1 MEPEVIQAKKA
12 KPRAKKV
19 EVVIQPSRMA
29 MNIRLRPI
37 KWMHLG
43 ITKPNPAELVAVLYK
58 LHSGLE
64 FTTTVTLKKDAPKL
78 EADTTTYYEDVVDRV
93 GYFQLS
99 FYASNQ
105 HMNDFD
111 TMALLGERGEIIY
124 LYEF

>member
-1 MEPEVIQAKKA
+1 MELEVLKVK

-19 EVVIQPSRMA
+19 EVITQPARTA

-37 KWMHLG
+37 KWAHLG
-43 ITKPNPAELVAVLYK
+43 LRKPNPAELVAVVFK

-64 FTTTVTLKKDAPKL
+64 FTTNLAIKTEITVI
-78 EADTTTYYEDVVDRV
+78 EADSTTYYEDVTDRF

-105 HMNDFD
+105 YMNGFD
-111 TMALLGERGEIIY
+111 TMTLLGERGEILY